1 MPGRGSG
8 RERDEWAVPGDGLGA
23 GDRLAGADAAR
34 RPGVGIERAG
44 GPQPRLACT
53 GVTSEYWRSA
63 LDDEAMQDEHGF
75 IWQAMLETIDMDLNG
90 LRVLDAGCNRGGFL
104 RLLVDT
110 RGIAAG
116 WGYDPASG
124 AVADARRLAGERPLT
139 FETASSV
146 PAGWRGF
153 DVAFSHEVLYLI
165 GDLAAHAQAMFAAL
179 DPGRPYFAVI
189 GAHAQ
194 SQLMGAWRATHAD
207 DLGLPPLRDLD
218 ELVDVFELAGFDA
231 YVARL
236 RLRFVPVSAHR
247 ARHGDRGQLMD
258 WLDYYSH
265 DKLLFR
271 FTRPPDPSPT
281 G

>member
-1 MPGRGSG
+1 
-8 RERDEWAVPGDGLGA
+8 
-23 GDRLAGADAAR
+23 
-34 RPGVGIERAG
+34 
-44 GPQPRLACT
+44 
-53 GVTSEYWRSA
+53 
-63 LDDEAMQDEHGF
+63 MQDEHAF

-116 WGYDPASG
+116 YGYDPASG
-124 AVADARRLAGERPLT
+124 AIADARRLAGERPLT
-139 FETASSV
+139 FETASTV
-146 PAGWRGF
+146 PAGWQGF
-153 DVAFSHEVLYLI
+153 DAAFSHEVLYLI
-165 GDLAAHAQAMFAAL
+165 GDLAAHARAVFGAL
-179 DPGRPYFAVI
+179 HPGRPYFAVI

-194 SQLMGAWRATHAD
+194 SRLMGAWRAARAD
-207 DLGLPPLRDLD
+207 ELGLPPLPDLD
-218 ELVDVFELAGFDA
+218 EMVDVFEGAGFDA

-247 ARHGDRGQLMD
+247 ARHADRGQVMD